1 MDTSSC
7 ANCATPLEP
16 VQHFCAHCGQK
27 SPAHRLTPGH
37 FIHESFHALTHADK
51 GIFYLLRSLA
61 THPGTVA
68 REYMAGRR
76 KKYFNPFTFFI
87 LVMGLFVFMNTYFNK
102 AAIHRDPDPAI
113 LQRIP
118 TEAARQQYLVM
129 MERSNTISE
138 FFTKNGNIVAM
149 FAIPLLGLLTW
160 FFYRKRQYNFTEHLV
175 ANLLFT
181 SFMNLVFTLTIFPLQ
196 SIYRDTGWGGILVL
210 MGMFWQ
216 VLYMWWAF
224 NGFLQL
230 RTAGE
235 RFRSFL
241 VSFTCLVAWLVVS
254 MSFIAI
260 YIYRSPQFY
269 KFFTRMMG

>member
-1 MDTSSC
+1 MDTSAC
-7 ANCATPLEP
+7 ANCSTPLEAAY
-16 VQHFCAHCGQK
+16 QFCPHCGQK
-27 SPAHRLTPGH
+27 SPVHRLTSAH
-37 FIHESFHALTHADK
+37 FLHEGFHAVTHTDK
-51 GIFYLLRSLA
+51 GIFYLLKSLA
-61 THPGTVA
+61 THPGRVA

-76 KKYFNPFTFFI
+76 KKYFNPFTFFL
-87 LVMGLFVFMNTYFNK
+87 LVMGLFVFLNTYFNQET
-102 AAIHRDPDPAI
+102 IHRKPDPAI

-118 TEAARQQYLVM
+118 TEEGRQKYLVM
-129 MERSNTISE
+129 LERSNTING

-149 FAIPLLGLLTW
+149 FAMPFIALLTW
-160 FFYRKRQYNFTEHLV
+160 IFYRKRQYNYAEHLT
-175 ANLLFT
+175 ANLIFL

-196 SIYRDTGWGGILVL
+196 SFFRNTGVGGLLVL
-210 MGMFWQ
+210 AGLFWQ
-216 VLYMWWAF
+216 LLYMWWAF

-241 VSFTCLVAWLVVS
+241 VSLTCLVGWMIVS
-254 MSFIAI
+254 MSFIAL

>member
-1 MDTSSC
+1 MDTSAC
-7 ANCATPLEP
+7 ANCSTPLETA
-16 VQHFCAHCGQK
+16 HRFCPHCGQQ
-27 SPAHRLTPGH
+27 SPVHRITTGH
-37 FIHESFHALTHADK
+37 FLHEGFHAVTHTDK
-51 GIFYLLRSLA
+51 GIFHLLKSLA

-76 KKYFNPFTFFI
+76 KKYFNLFTFFLI
-87 LVMGLFVFMNTYFNK
+87 VMALFVFINTYFNK
-102 AAIHRDPDPAI
+102 EVGHRQPDPTI

-118 TEAARQQYLVM
+118 TEAGRQKYLVM
-129 MERSNTISE
+129 MERSNTINA
-138 FFTKNGNIVAM
+138 FFTKNANIVAM
-149 FAIPLLGLLTW
+149 FAIPFLSFLTW
-160 FFYRKRQYNFTEHLV
+160 VFYRKRQYNYAEHLT
-175 ANLLFT
+175 ANLMFM
-181 SFMNLVFTLTIFPLQ
+181 SFMNLIFTLTIFPLQ
-196 SIYRDTGWGGILVL
+196 SVYKGTAFGGVLVWL
-210 MGMFWQ
+210 GLLWQ
-216 VLYMWWAF
+216 ALYMWWAF

-241 VSFTCLVAWLVVS
+241 VSLFCIVAWIILS